1 VIKDNCQQT
10 VQQSSISNSE
20 IIIVKGANSQSRSKT
35 YQSTNDLI
43 YSDNEL
49 PNLQD
54 DDDSVPRRSRLF
66 EPGVDNNDKRSR
78 SSDSKKTTKSNV
90 TTQRS
95 IINSPVRKQIPSDGF
110 GAFSYNEVQQ
120 ARIAK

>member
-54 DDDSVPRRSRLF
+54 DDDNVPRRSRLF
-66 EPGVDNNDKRSR
+66 EPGADNTFRDL
-78 SSDSKKTTKSNV
+78 DLLIVKK
-90 TTQRS
+90 
-95 IINSPVRKQIPSDGF
+95 
-110 GAFSYNEVQQ
+110 QQ
-120 ARIAK
+120 NLM